1 MGAES
6 VVCVG
11 VYLCGCVG
19 ICGAVVVGGLV
30 CGGWIG
36 AEMCVNRSLVSVESK
51 PDMAGV
57 CISLC
62 INSK

>member
-1 MGAES
+1 MGAEF
-6 VVCVG
+6 VVCVWLWS
-11 VYLCGCVG
+11 VLDS
-19 ICGAVVVGGLV
+19 VVGGLV